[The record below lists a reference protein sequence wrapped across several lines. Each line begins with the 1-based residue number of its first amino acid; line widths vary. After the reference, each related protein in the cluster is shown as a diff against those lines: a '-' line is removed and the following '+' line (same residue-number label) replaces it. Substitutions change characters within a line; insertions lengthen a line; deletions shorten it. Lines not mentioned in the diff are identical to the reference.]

1 MKVLVS
7 CYHGQHLW
15 LKEKR
20 RTLQEQAR
28 LDREAAIVGIL
39 ALGASRIL
47 LGLFTSASYSGPV
60 ILHLERLSENCLALC
75 RPSSRRIRGAVLRRP
90 REAAGTETF
99 ADLGQIQASKLRT
112 SLRLRWLQSS
122 PRSSFSL
129 QNGAWNMAR
138 PFKAGE
144 GWNPRSALSLESSC

>member
-75 RPSSRRIRGAVLRRP
+75 RHSSRRIRGTAAPCCAAPERQLEP
-90 REAAGTETF
+90 RLSQIWAKSKHRSF
-99 ADLGQIQASKLRT
+99 APL
-112 SLRLRWLQSS
+112 
-122 PRSSFSL
+122 
-129 QNGAWNMAR
+129 
-138 PFKAGE
+138 
-144 GWNPRSALSLESSC
+144 